1 MSNTFRVRAAI
12 TMFLLAALVLTS
24 GAAQASTID
33 WTGLDPAW
41 DDTDTSGQQSF
52 SNVDGSGIDITVAY
66 TDNMFDNN
74 SVPNLYTT
82 ENAPTAG
89 IAGTLRFTN
98 DRRDRASVMATAVT
112 ISFSEAVYIDEMGT
126 VSLSTIH
133 NKQENMIVEAFDANG
148 AAVFATTYG
157 TNTAGLVDLDTDGD
171 AAYRSRGLGAQADGL
186 YGDTFYSYTDIAI
199 KTLRFTIVVTRIGED
214 EIKRGFSSQGIED
227 IGFSAVPEPSTAI
240 LLGLGLLTL
249 GRRAGR
255 RE

>member
-82 ENAPTAG
+82 DNSPTAG
-89 IAGTLRFTN
+89 IVGTLRFTN
-98 DRRDRASVMATAVT
+98 DRDTLLETAVT
-112 ISFSEAVYIDEMGT
+112 ISFSEAVFIDEMGT
-126 VSLSTIH
+126 VSLSTIGRR
-133 NKQENMIVEAFDANG
+133 QENMIVEAFDANG

-171 AAYRSRGLGAQADGL
+171 AAYRSRGLGAQDSGL

-199 KTLRFTIVVTRIGED
+199 KTLRFTISVTAIGKD
-214 EIKRGFSSQGIED
+214 EIKLGYSSQGIED
-227 IGFSAVPEPSTAI
+227 IAFSVVPEPSTAM

-249 GRRAGR
+249 GRRTGLR
-255 RE
+255 RK